1 MKTDFIHDA
10 AGDEEIEP
18 QKFTVGGELADH
30 DGGRDVDGDAKK
42 TAEMADAGV
51 VWYMVVWYMNAVK
64 AGGALSF
71 AMGHSM
77 ALSFATLNS

>member
-1 MKTDFIHDA
+1 MLMVR
-10 AGDEEIEP
+10 
-18 QKFTVGGELADH
+18 VGMMLMLTL
-30 DGGRDVDGDAKK
+30 VKK
-42 TAEMADAGV
+42 KWQSCRWWW
-51 VWYMVVWYMNAVK
+51 WYMKAVK

>member
-10 AGDEEIEP
+10 GGVYSVA
-18 QKFTVGGELADH
+18 KLLMLMVGVMLLLTQV
-30 DGGRDVDGDAKK
+30 RKK
-42 TAEMADAGV
+42 WQGWRMV
-51 VWYMVVWYMNAVK
+51 VHRWWYMKAVK

>member
-1 MKTDFIHDA
+1 
-10 AGDEEIEP
+10 
-18 QKFTVGGELADH
+18 
-30 DGGRDVDGDAKK
+30 
-42 TAEMADAGV
+42 MADAGV
-51 VWYMVVWYMNAVK
+51 VWYMGVWYMNAVK

>member
-1 MKTDFIHDA
+1 MVMVGVMLMVTLVRKKWQRWWCYMK
-10 AGDEEIEP
+10 
-18 QKFTVGGELADH
+18 
-30 DGGRDVDGDAKK
+30 
-42 TAEMADAGV
+42 
-51 VWYMVVWYMNAVK
+51 AVK

>member
-1 MKTDFIHDA
+1 M
-10 AGDEEIEP
+10 
-18 QKFTVGGELADH
+18 
-30 DGGRDVDGDAKK
+30 DGD
-42 TAEMADAGV
+42 DAGMLMV
-51 VWYMVVWYMNAVK
+51 MLIGKKRRMLACYMKALK

>member
-1 MKTDFIHDA
+1 MCGILVVY
-10 AGDEEIEP
+10 G
-18 QKFTVGGELADH
+18 
-30 DGGRDVDGDAKK
+30 
-42 TAEMADAGV
+42 GV
-51 VWYMVVWYMNAVK
+51 VYWWYMVVWYMNAVK

>member
-1 MKTDFIHDA
+1 MSAEVFVKDQVSDWHWARDA
-10 AGDEEIEP
+10 DGQCQSGNSGDGDSCGDGMICN
-18 QKFTVGGELADH
+18 
-30 DGGRDVDGDAKK
+30 GGRGDGDW
-42 TAEMADAGV
+42 
-51 VWYMVVWYMNAVK
+51 WYMKAVK